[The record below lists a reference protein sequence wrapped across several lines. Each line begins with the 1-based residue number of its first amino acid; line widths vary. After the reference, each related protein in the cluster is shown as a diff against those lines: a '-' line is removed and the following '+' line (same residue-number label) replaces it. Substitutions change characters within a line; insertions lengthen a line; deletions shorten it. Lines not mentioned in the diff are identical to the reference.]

1 MLTKK
6 LIYMHKGAVTL
17 AKYLQNFTGKK
28 KKKQHHLSV
37 GRYDH
42 LEHNAKS
49 AWGNLLPS
57 LEIRNRQ
64 IPKLTGHWQLIR
76 QAWVLYIDA
85 HPSHE
90 AAETDKPINS
100 FLLAELLD
108 FYFSL
113 VSEQQKC
120 LMFPKQLLSETKQG
134 GYRLNSKD

>member
-1 MLTKK
+1 
-6 LIYMHKGAVTL
+6 
-17 AKYLQNFTGKK
+17 
-28 KKKQHHLSV
+28 
-37 GRYDH
+37 
-42 LEHNAKS
+42 
-49 AWGNLLPS
+49 LPS

-90 AAETDKPINS
+90 AADTDKPINS

-113 VSEQQKC
+113 VSEQQKSDVPKAAPIRDQTGRISVELQGLRAVRC
-120 LMFPKQLLSETKQG
+120 KFQAKVQTKTLMNVQTHLS
-134 GYRLNSKD
+134 